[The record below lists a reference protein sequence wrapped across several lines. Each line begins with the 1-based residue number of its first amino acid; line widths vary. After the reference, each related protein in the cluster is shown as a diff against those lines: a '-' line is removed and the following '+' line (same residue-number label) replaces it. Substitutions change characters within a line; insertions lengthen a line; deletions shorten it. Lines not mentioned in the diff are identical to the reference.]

1 MGKKA
6 NTAKDL
12 KTFVNSK
19 KCIMKPFTIYHTC
32 HDSFS
37 LLQKSLVDI
46 IVKVTNPDMI
56 FLLGVSL
63 QRRKSES
70 IFNEQAPSAQHI
82 SDCTLLILISDLSTN
97 GLHEWQDKI
106 ENHCKRIM
114 PVTTLVLKTATFQ
127 LWLKAGHQF
136 ALSAWNASPM
146 LYHAD
151 SVCKED
157 ILVAPAPVN
166 NKDAAKQWEEGLS
179 KAKEFLV
186 GAELYRV
193 RKQHKM
199 SAFMLHQSAEHA
211 LLALLVTGTGYH
223 PNTHSIDRL
232 IRYGS
237 LIAYQLPDV
246 FPRKTDQDKRLFSLL
261 QKAYID
267 TRYKEDYDITE
278 EELLTLAE
286 KVSRIHEILSI
297 TGAAFIN
304 KPLVC
309 TQLSDVR
316 QQTQDDI

>member
-1 MGKKA
+1 
-6 NTAKDL
+6 
-12 KTFVNSK
+12 
-19 KCIMKPFTIYHTC
+19 MKSFTIYHTY

-46 IVKVTNPDMI
+46 IIKVANPDMI
-56 FLLGVSL
+56 FLLGASL

-70 IFNEQAPSAQHI
+70 IFNEQAPSSQHI
-82 SDCTLLILISDLSTN
+82 SDCTLLILISDLSSN

-106 ENHCKRIM
+106 ENHCKRVIA
-114 PVTTLVLKTATFQ
+114 VTTLVLKTATFKQ
-127 LWLKAGHQF
+127 WLKAGHQF
-136 ALSAWNASPM
+136 ALSAWNSSPM
-146 LYHAD
+146 LYHAN
-151 SVCKED
+151 SVCKEE
-157 ILVAPAPVN
+157 IPVAPMPVHS
-166 NKDAAKQWEEGLS
+166 KDAAKQWEEGLS

-246 FPRKTDQDKRLFSLL
+246 FPRQTDQDKRLFGLL

-267 TRYKEDYDITE
+267 TRYKEDYDITD
-278 EELLTLAE
+278 EELLALAE
-286 KVSRIHEILSI
+286 RISRIHEILSI
-297 TGAAFIN
+297 TGVAIIN
-304 KPLVC
+304 KPLSS
-309 TQLSDVR
+309 TQLPVVVPH
-316 QQTQDDI
+316 TQNGL